1 MANTLQRQPGK
12 LITENFIFEGAVG
25 SLHEPQHPGRDVLSS
40 QDLQL
45 HISQLLQTSLELEK
59 ILHLFHSE
67 VQQHLAV
74 DSLGYR
80 NEDNC
85 IVLDYGSS
93 RQHSC
98 HYSLQINS
106 SRLGDLILTRSKP
119 FNGHELTFIEALIS
133 SLVCPIRN
141 ALLYKEAVSAA
152 LKDSLTQIGNRA
164 ALETALEREVSL
176 AKRHQH
182 PFSLLVLDID
192 FFKQINDK
200 YGHSAGDV
208 VIAGLARTLS
218 ECCRETDTCYRY
230 GGEEFVLLLN
240 QTNSNGCLQIA
251 ERIRS
256 SVAETIF
263 AHEELTMKIT
273 VSIGAATL
281 QSQDKTFELFNRA
294 DKAMYKAKRQG
305 RNIVVSTES

>member
-1 MANTLQRQPGK
+1 MANTLHSHTDEQ
-12 LITENFIFEGAVG
+12 TAESFIFE
-25 SLHEPQHPGRDVLSS
+25 EPASPSYRQQGQGHDALSS

-59 ILHLFHSE
+59 VLHLFHSE
-67 VQQHLAV
+67 LQQHLAI

-80 NEDNC
+80 NEEHS
-85 IVLDYGSS
+85 IVLNYGNS
-93 RQHSC
+93 RPHSC

-106 SRLGDLILTRSKP
+106 SQQGDLILTRSKA
-119 FNGHELTFIEALIS
+119 FSSRELNFIEGLIG

-141 ALLYKEAVSAA
+141 ALLYQQAISAA

-192 FFKQINDK
+192 HFKQINDR
-200 YGHSAGDV
+200 YGHSAGDMV
-208 VIAGLARTLS
+208 LKELARSLS
-218 ECCRETDTCYRY
+218 LCCRETDNCYRF

-240 QTNSNGCLQIA
+240 QTDSEGCQRIA
-251 ERIRS
+251 ERIRHCIEE
-256 SVAETIF
+256 SVFTIG
-263 AHEELTMKIT
+263 ELMIKTTI
-273 VSIGAATL
+273 SIGTATL
-281 QSQDKTFELFNRA
+281 QAQDKTFELFDRA
-294 DKAMYKAKRQG
+294 DKALYLAKQQG
-305 RNIVVSTES
+305 RNRVI